1 MQSFIFIISIS
12 LAFVLEWFL
21 ARLLYPMGFSPPI
34 VIAVLIFWWWR
45 HPLFTK
51 LVAGLVVGF
60 LLDSMSLF
68 HFGTYL
74 VVIGVAA
81 ILGSIVE
88 SSFSRPHE
96 FLPRNISTALPLFF
110 IIFFIS
116 PVSEFI
122 GWFKGA
128 TFYFTV
134 TEMVSIAYGAL
145 FWSIV
150 LSLVAV
156 TLNRFLTTRRP

>member
-1 MQSFIFIISIS
+1 MQSLLFIIIIS

-21 ARLLYPMGFSPPI
+21 ARMLYPVGFSPPI

-45 HPLFTK
+45 HPLFTR
-51 LVAGLVVGF
+51 LIAGLVVGF

-74 VVIGVAA
+74 VVISAAA
-81 ILGSIVE
+81 ILGNMVE
-88 SSFSRPHE
+88 SLFSHPGE
-96 FLPRNISTALPLFF
+96 FLPRSISTAFPLFF

-116 PVSEFI
+116 PVSGFI

-128 TFYFTV
+128 TFYFTA
-134 TEMVSIAYGAL
+134 TEMVSITYGAL

-150 LSLVAV
+150 FSMVVVAF
-156 TLNRFLTTRRP
+156 NRFLRRP